1 MSQLKQRLKS
11 IQEQMTQLRN
21 SGEIAPD
28 NTWIQKFYVP
38 KNGKRYEYYRLM
50 KACERKSKTGKIQG
64 QVEQYLGK
72 LGSKLYK
79 RFQAAIGRR
88 NQLKKLQ
95 RIYQRLLALLESEK
109 VSQGNKANS
118 AHAAI
123 IPKLTKLEKAISKSC
138 EAIEQIQQNQQQLW
152 YWLKLFGEKLGISSA
167 ETASTATS

>member
-1 MSQLKQRLKS
+1 MSQLQQRLKS

-64 QVEQYLGK
+64 KVEQYLGK

-79 RFQAAIGRR
+79 RFQAAIERR
-88 NQLKKLQ
+88 NQLKRLQ
-95 RIYQRLLALLESEK
+95 RIYQRLLALLESES
-109 VSQGNKANS
+109 VSQGNKGNS
-118 AHAAI
+118 QNAGI
-123 IPKLTKLEKAISKSC
+123 IPKLTKLEKVISKSR
-138 EAIEQIQQNQQQLW
+138 EAIEQIQQNQAQIW
-152 YWLKLFGEKLGISSA
+152 NWLKLFGEKLGISIA
-167 ETASTATS
+167 ETASTAMS